1 MTIKSNRFYNDPGL
15 ANAAGNLADLFGP
28 PSGSDMSGYAS
39 ANAKRQETEQ
49 RAYLWA
55 QAAGDTDRQAV
66 IADLYDP
73 TQSYKA
79 VEMDDA
85 TKRYGYDTQ
94 AASAHY
100 GYDTQATTSR
110 ANNADDNTRAIATNA
125 ADNTRALTLGEEQ
138 ALMHPVAPGE
148 VINVPPSISTMYD
161 VPAVLKGTPK
171 PLSETEVKGGAL
183 TDLIT
188 RTKNDGGQEVAD
200 ELIKQSILGTDVTP
214 TLDANGQPT
223 ITNRFD
229 AANKTPILTGE
240 QKTAPGL
247 DTYVDSQGKTF
258 VGHSDAQGNVFKQD
272 GTPAPDAQR
281 KGAPS
286 GDGNKIEG
294 VDDYIAIGPDNKE
307 VPFVGYFDPADK
319 KVHRSDVPGNPVM
332 EHVVRKGVSSGG
344 FSVKTNPDGTV
355 EITQGSPT
363 GKNPTAEQARANY
376 VGIQSRPAVQALMAS
391 YDSGK
396 LPSESDYYIQHALD
410 MSDDMDAGGSKMF
423 MDWVGEKFGRTNMTP
438 QGMEFYGN
446 VQTILP
452 LNLLIQSGAAVNEK
466 EATRKRNELYPRPS
480 DTPGMLQQRRNK
492 LGLYMK
498 GLDEWAQG
506 KIDKVDVPEGIT
518 AEAAP
523 AATAAPAGAVAA
535 PAATTAPAA
544 AQPAPAAT
552 AAPADV
558 EEEWVRDPNTKKMV
572 RKTK

>member
-49 RAYLWA
+49 RAQLWA
-55 QAAGDTDRQAV
+55 QAAGDPDRQAV

-73 TQSYKA
+73 TQSYYA
-79 VEMDDA
+79 VDQ
-85 TKRYGYDTQ
+85 DTL
-94 AASAHY
+94 SKKY

-110 ANNADDNTRAIATNA
+110 ANNT
-125 ADNTRALTLGEEQ
+125 ADNVRLTASNTEDNAMKLKIAEEQ
-138 ALMHPVAPGE
+138 ALMHPEAPGE

-171 PLSETEVKGGAL
+171 PLSETEVKGGVL
-183 TDLIT
+183 SDLIT

-286 GDGNKIEG
+286 GDGNKLEG
-294 VDDYIAIGPDNKE
+294 VDDYVALDEKGNE
-307 VPFVGYFDPADK
+307 VPFTGYFDPADK
-319 KVHRSDVPGNPVM
+319 RIHRADVPGNPVM
-332 EHVVRKGVSSGG
+332 ERVVRKGVGSGALDIQFG
-344 FSVKTNPDGTV
+344 PDGKVTS
-355 EITQGSPT
+355 ISQGSRT

-376 VGIQSRPAVQALMAS
+376 VGIQAKPAVRDLIKA
-391 YDSGK
+391 YDTNS
-396 LPSESDYYIQHALD
+396 LPTEGDYWRPILARQCRQDGPRHDQGNAGLRQREIR
-410 MSDDMDAGGSKMF
+410 SHRHDA
-423 MDWVGEKFGRTNMTP
+423 
-438 QGMEFYGN
+438 
-446 VQTILP
+446 
-452 LNLLIQSGAAVNEK
+452 
-466 EATRKRNELYPRPS
+466 
-480 DTPGMLQQRRNK
+480 
-492 LGLYMK
+492 
-498 GLDEWAQG
+498 
-506 KIDKVDVPEGIT
+506 
-518 AEAAP
+518 
-523 AATAAPAGAVAA
+523 AGAGLLR
-535 PAATTAPAA
+535 
-544 AQPAPAAT
+544 
-552 AAPADV
+552 
-558 EEEWVRDPNTKKMV
+558 ELE
-572 RKTK
+572 